1 MLFRSRGLARL
12 APLYDVAS
20 IAPYQTLAP
29 RRRKPL
35 RAAMSIGGE
44 NRFGRLGQ
52 EHLRKLAADPALAN
66 SGVGYDWL
74 MASARRMAEMVPGAL
89 REVVHESA
97 KDGLAGI
104 EVVGPLL
111 EREVSANCRRLL
123 ERL

>member
-1 MLFRSRGLARL
+1 
-12 APLYDVAS
+12 
-20 IAPYQTLAP
+20 
-29 RRRKPL
+29 
-35 RAAMSIGGE
+35 
-44 NRFGRLGQ
+44 
-52 EHLRKLAADPALAN
+52 
-66 SGVGYDWL
+66 
-74 MASARRMAEMVPGAL
+74 MVPGAL